1 MGRKHVCG
9 RLGSSEMLPEQTQR
23 AADFVLFRRQTK
35 GTLVPHMLKG
45 NLTGPDTQGVETRS
59 RRKRTDVAD
68 PNQAFANAFV
78 DALRDILRH
87 ERRRAS

>member
-1 MGRKHVCG
+1 M
-9 RLGSSEMLPEQTQR
+9 M
-23 AADFVLFRRQTK
+23 
-35 GTLVPHMLKG
+35 KG
-45 NLTGPDTQGVETRS
+45 NAATQGDKRGIDGRS
-59 RRKRTDVAD
+59 RRKRNDVAD

>member
-1 MGRKHVCG
+1 M
-9 RLGSSEMLPEQTQR
+9 M
-23 AADFVLFRRQTK
+23 
-35 GTLVPHMLKG
+35 KG
-45 NLTGPDTQGVETRS
+45 NAVGPTDNKAIDGRA
-59 RRKRTDVAD
+59 RRKRNDIAD